1 MVGVIISLLVT
12 IMVVVIL
19 LKKMKAQ
26 FVLFFGGLTL
36 LVCSIAM
43 DAFGLLPN
51 GAQILPKGVAS
62 TGFIGFDLFKCITSL
77 MSSRTAG
84 IGLLIMS
91 AAGYSKYMSMIGAS
105 AIMADY
111 LCRPLRIF
119 RSPYFVLSLAYIIG
133 AIADLFIPSAKY
145 MSMIGASAIMAD
157 YLCRP
162 LRIFRSPYFV
172 LSLAYIIGAIA
183 DLFIPSASGLAMLL
197 MVTIYPVLVRLGASR
212 LSAAAV
218 IATVSCL
225 DMGPTSGA
233 ANYAAQVAG
242 MDTMTYF
249 VEYQIPVGIVV
260 TIAVAALHFFTQR
273 YFDAKDG
280 DKANEVDEATAKQE
294 KIDVKGAPAWYG
306 LLPMIPLVLLIVFN
320 RFVIDTVK
328 LDVPTAMFISFTVA
342 LCCELARKAVKD
354 VLNTGFEFFNMMGRQ
369 FATVITLIVAGEL
382 FAKGLIATGTI
393 DYLIAGTQNL
403 GLPAY
408 AIMIVVVSFIS
419 ISCVVMG
426 SGNAPFF
433 AFAPLVPDFAQ
444 QFGVS
449 TILLLM
455 PMQLSTGLA
464 RVMSPITAVV
474 VAVAGC
480 SGISPFAL
488 VRRTAIPMTG
498 GLIVMVVMTIILN

>member
-1 MVGVIISLLVT
+1 MIGVIISLLVT
-12 IMVVVIL
+12 ILVVKIL

-26 FVLFFGGLTL
+26 FVLFFGGLVL
-36 LVCSIAM
+36 LVAALIM
-43 DAFGLLPN
+43 DALGLLPN
-51 GAQILPKGVAS
+51 GAHILPKGVSS
-62 TGFIGFDLFKCITSL
+62 TGFIGFDLFKVITSL
-77 MSSRTAG
+77 MSSRVAG

-111 LCRPLRIF
+111 LSRPLRAF
-119 RSPYFVLSLAYIIG
+119 KSPYIVLALSYI
-133 AIADLFIPSAKY
+133 
-145 MSMIGASAIMAD
+145 
-157 YLCRP
+157 
-162 LRIFRSPYFV
+162 V
-172 LSLAYIIGAIA
+172 GAIA

-197 MVTIYPVLVRLGASR
+197 MVTMYPVLVKLGVSR
-212 LSAAAV
+212 LSAAAL

-249 VEYQIPVGIVV
+249 IEYQLPVGIVV
-260 TIAVAALHFFTQR
+260 TISVAILHYFTQR
-273 YFDAKDG
+273 YFDMKEGEA
-280 DKANEVDEATAKQE
+280 ANVVDTTVAKQE
-294 KIDVKGAPAWYG
+294 DLDSKGAPGFYG
-306 LLPMIPLVLLIVFN
+306 FLPMIPLLLLIVFN
-320 RFVIDTVK
+320 RFVISSVK
-328 LDVPTAMFISFTVA
+328 LDVPTAMFISFTIA
-342 LCCELARKAVKD
+342 LVCELVRKAPKE
-354 VLNTGFEFFNMMGRQ
+354 VLATGMEFFNMMGKQ
-369 FATVITLIVAGEL
+369 FATVVTLIVAGEL

-393 DYLIAGTQNL
+393 DYLIEGTKNL

-408 AIMIVVVSFIS
+408 AIMIVVVAFIS
-419 ISCVVMG
+419 VSSVVMG
-426 SGNAPFF
+426 SGNAPFY

-488 VRRTAIPMTG
+488 IRRTAIPMTG
-498 GLIVMVVMTIILN
+498 GLIVMIVMTILLN

>member
-133 AIADLFIPSAKY
+133 
-145 MSMIGASAIMAD
+145 
-157 YLCRP
+157 
-162 LRIFRSPYFV
+162 
-172 LSLAYIIGAIA
+172 
-183 DLFIPSASGLAMLL
+183 
-197 MVTIYPVLVRLGASR
+197 PVLVRLGASR

-294 KIDVKGAPAWYG
+294 KIDIKGAPADDPARPAHR
-306 LLPMIPLVLLIVFN
+306 LQPL
-320 RFVIDTVK
+320 RDRHGQ
-328 LDVPTAMFISFTVA
+328 A
-342 LCCELARKAVKD
+342 
-354 VLNTGFEFFNMMGRQ
+354 
-369 FATVITLIVAGEL
+369 
-382 FAKGLIATGTI
+382 
-393 DYLIAGTQNL
+393 
-403 GLPAY
+403 
-408 AIMIVVVSFIS
+408 
-419 ISCVVMG
+419 
-426 SGNAPFF
+426 
-433 AFAPLVPDFAQ
+433 
-444 QFGVS
+444 
-449 TILLLM
+449 
-455 PMQLSTGLA
+455 
-464 RVMSPITAVV
+464 
-474 VAVAGC
+474 
-480 SGISPFAL
+480 
-488 VRRTAIPMTG
+488 
-498 GLIVMVVMTIILN
+498 

>member
-1 MVGVIISLLVT
+1 M
-12 IMVVVIL
+12 
-19 LKKMKAQ
+19 
-26 FVLFFGGLTL
+26 
-36 LVCSIAM
+36 
-43 DAFGLLPN
+43 
-51 GAQILPKGVAS
+51 PKGVAS

-91 AAGYSKYMSMIGAS
+91 AAGYS
-105 AIMADY
+105 
-111 LCRPLRIF
+111 
-119 RSPYFVLSLAYIIG
+119 
-133 AIADLFIPSAKY
+133 KY

-294 KIDVKGAPAWYG
+294 KIDIKGAPAWYG

>member
-91 AAGYSKYMSMIGAS
+91 AAGYS
-105 AIMADY
+105 
-111 LCRPLRIF
+111 
-119 RSPYFVLSLAYIIG
+119 
-133 AIADLFIPSAKY
+133 KY

-294 KIDVKGAPAWYG
+294 KMTLQAHLWVDPAPNG
-306 LLPMIPLVLLIVFN
+306 
-320 RFVIDTVK
+320 RF
-328 LDVPTAMFISFTVA
+328 
-342 LCCELARKAVKD
+342 
-354 VLNTGFEFFNMMGRQ
+354 
-369 FATVITLIVAGEL
+369 
-382 FAKGLIATGTI
+382 
-393 DYLIAGTQNL
+393 
-403 GLPAY
+403 
-408 AIMIVVVSFIS
+408 
-419 ISCVVMG
+419 G
-426 SGNAPFF
+426 SG
-433 AFAPLVPDFAQ
+433 
-444 QFGVS
+444 
-449 TILLLM
+449 I
-455 PMQLSTGLA
+455 
-464 RVMSPITAVV
+464 
-474 VAVAGC
+474 
-480 SGISPFAL
+480 
-488 VRRTAIPMTG
+488 
-498 GLIVMVVMTIILN
+498 

>member
-133 AIADLFIPSAKY
+133 AIADLFIPSA
-145 MSMIGASAIMAD
+145 
-157 YLCRP
+157 
-162 LRIFRSPYFV
+162 
-172 LSLAYIIGAIA
+172 
-183 DLFIPSASGLAMLL
+183 SGLAMLL
-197 MVTIYPVLVRLGASR
+197 MVTIYR

-280 DKANEVDEATAKQE
+280 DKVDEATAKQE

-354 VLNTGFEFFNMMGRQ
+354 VLNTGFEFFHMMGRQ

>member
-133 AIADLFIPSAKY
+133 AIADLFIPSA
-145 MSMIGASAIMAD
+145 
-157 YLCRP
+157 
-162 LRIFRSPYFV
+162 
-172 LSLAYIIGAIA
+172 
-183 DLFIPSASGLAMLL
+183 SGLAMLL

-212 LSAAAV
+212 LS
-218 IATVSCL
+218 
-225 DMGPTSGA
+225 
-233 ANYAAQVAG
+233 AAQVAG

-354 VLNTGFEFFNMMGRQ
+354 VLNTGFEFFHMMGRQ

>member
-133 AIADLFIPSAKY
+133 AIADLFIPSA
-145 MSMIGASAIMAD
+145 
-157 YLCRP
+157 
-162 LRIFRSPYFV
+162 
-172 LSLAYIIGAIA
+172 
-183 DLFIPSASGLAMLL
+183 SGLAMLL

-280 DKANEVDEATAKQE
+280 DKANESTKPPPSRKRSTSRE
-294 KIDVKGAPAWYG
+294 
-306 LLPMIPLVLLIVFN
+306 LPPG
-320 RFVIDTVK
+320 TV
-328 LDVPTAMFISFTVA
+328 
-342 LCCELARKAVKD
+342 
-354 VLNTGFEFFNMMGRQ
+354 
-369 FATVITLIVAGEL
+369 
-382 FAKGLIATGTI
+382 
-393 DYLIAGTQNL
+393 
-403 GLPAY
+403 
-408 AIMIVVVSFIS
+408 
-419 ISCVVMG
+419 SC
-426 SGNAPFF
+426 
-433 AFAPLVPDFAQ
+433 
-444 QFGVS
+444 
-449 TILLLM
+449 
-455 PMQLSTGLA
+455 
-464 RVMSPITAVV
+464 R
-474 VAVAGC
+474 
-480 SGISPFAL
+480 
-488 VRRTAIPMTG
+488 
-498 GLIVMVVMTIILN
+498 

>member
-133 AIADLFIPSAKY
+133 AIADLFIPSA
-145 MSMIGASAIMAD
+145 
-157 YLCRP
+157 
-162 LRIFRSPYFV
+162 
-172 LSLAYIIGAIA
+172 
-183 DLFIPSASGLAMLL
+183 SGLAMLL
-197 MVTIYPVLVRLGASR
+197 MVTIYPVLVRLGAR
-212 LSAAAV
+212 LPAAAV

-242 MDTMTYF
+242 MDTITYF

-498 GLIVMVVMTIILN
+498 GLCHDHHPELSRNLEIHRFETHRFPLKAAGFSCRLLFFSADALYGAPAFF

>member
-91 AAGYSKYMSMIGAS
+91 AAGYS
-105 AIMADY
+105 
-111 LCRPLRIF
+111 
-119 RSPYFVLSLAYIIG
+119 
-133 AIADLFIPSAKY
+133 KY

-294 KIDVKGAPAWYG
+294 KIDV
-306 LLPMIPLVLLIVFN
+306 
-320 RFVIDTVK
+320 
-328 LDVPTAMFISFTVA
+328 PTAMFISFTVA

-354 VLNTGFEFFNMMGRQ
+354 VLNTGFEFFHMMGRQ

>member
-133 AIADLFIPSAKY
+133 AIADLFIPSA
-145 MSMIGASAIMAD
+145 
-157 YLCRP
+157 
-162 LRIFRSPYFV
+162 
-172 LSLAYIIGAIA
+172 
-183 DLFIPSASGLAMLL
+183 SGLAMLL

-242 MDTMTYF
+242 MDTITYF

-273 YFDAKDG
+273 YFDA
-280 DKANEVDEATAKQE
+280 
-294 KIDVKGAPAWYG
+294 KGAPAWYG

>member
-133 AIADLFIPSAKY
+133 AIADLFIPSA
-145 MSMIGASAIMAD
+145 
-157 YLCRP
+157 
-162 LRIFRSPYFV
+162 
-172 LSLAYIIGAIA
+172 
-183 DLFIPSASGLAMLL
+183 SGLAMLL

-233 ANYAAQVAG
+233 ANY
-242 MDTMTYF
+242 
-249 VEYQIPVGIVV
+249 
-260 TIAVAALHFFTQR
+260 AALHFFTQR

>member
-1 MVGVIISLLVT
+1 
-12 IMVVVIL
+12 
-19 LKKMKAQ
+19 
-26 FVLFFGGLTL
+26 
-36 LVCSIAM
+36 
-43 DAFGLLPN
+43 
-51 GAQILPKGVAS
+51 
-62 TGFIGFDLFKCITSL
+62 
-77 MSSRTAG
+77 
-84 IGLLIMS
+84 
-91 AAGYSKYMSMIGAS
+91 
-105 AIMADY
+105 
-111 LCRPLRIF
+111 
-119 RSPYFVLSLAYIIG
+119 
-133 AIADLFIPSAKY
+133 
-145 MSMIGASAIMAD
+145 
-157 YLCRP
+157 
-162 LRIFRSPYFV
+162 
-172 LSLAYIIGAIA
+172 
-183 DLFIPSASGLAMLL
+183 
-197 MVTIYPVLVRLGASR
+197 
-212 LSAAAV
+212 
-218 IATVSCL
+218 
-225 DMGPTSGA
+225 
-233 ANYAAQVAG
+233 
-242 MDTMTYF
+242 
-249 VEYQIPVGIVV
+249 
-260 TIAVAALHFFTQR
+260 
-273 YFDAKDG
+273 
-280 DKANEVDEATAKQE
+280 
-294 KIDVKGAPAWYG
+294 
-306 LLPMIPLVLLIVFN
+306 
-320 RFVIDTVK
+320 
-328 LDVPTAMFISFTVA
+328 MFISFTVA

-354 VLNTGFEFFNMMGRQ
+354 VLNTGFEFFHMMGRQ

>member
-1 MVGVIISLLVT
+1 MVGVIISFLVT
-12 IMVVVIL
+12 ALVVYIL
-19 LKKMKAQ
+19 LKKLKAQ

-36 LVCSIAM
+36 LVSALIM
-43 DAFGLLPN
+43 DACGLLPN

-62 TGFIGFDLFKCITSL
+62 TGFIGFDLFKAISSM
-77 MSSRTAG
+77 MSSRVAG
-84 IGLLIMS
+84 IGLLIM
-91 AAGYSKYMSMIGAS
+91 AASGYSTYMSKIGAS
-105 AIMADY
+105 ALMADY
-111 LCRPLRIF
+111 ISRPLRIF
-119 RSPYFVLSLAYIIG
+119 KSPYVVLAMSYIVG
-133 AIADLFIPSAKY
+133 A
-145 MSMIGASAIMAD
+145 
-157 YLCRP
+157 
-162 LRIFRSPYFV
+162 V
-172 LSLAYIIGAIA
+172 A

-197 MVTIYPVLVRLGASR
+197 MVTMYPVLVKLGVSR
-212 LSAAAV
+212 LSAAAL

-249 VEYQIPVGIVV
+249 IEYQIPVGIVV
-260 TIAVAALHFFTQR
+260 TIAVAILHYFTQK
-273 YFDAKDG
+273 YFDVKEGEA
-280 DKANEVDEATAKQE
+280 ANIIDESVAKQNE
-294 KIDVKGAPAWYG
+294 IDAKGAPAWYG
-306 LLPMIPLVLLIVFN
+306 FLPMIPLILLIVFN
-320 RFVIDTVK
+320 RFVIDSIK
-328 LDVPTAMFISFTVA
+328 LDVPTAMFMSFTFA
-342 LCCELARKAVKD
+342 LVCELVRKPAKE
-354 VLNTGFEFFNMMGRQ
+354 VLATGMEFFNTMGKQ

-393 DYLIAGTQNL
+393 DTLIAALQNL

-408 AIMIVVVSFIS
+408 AIMIVAVAFIS
-419 ISCVVMG
+419 ICSVVMG

-433 AFAPLVPDFAQ
+433 AFCPLVPDFAQ

-480 SGISPFAL
+480 SGINPFSL

-498 GLIVMVVMTIILN
+498 GLIVMIVTTILLN

>member
-133 AIADLFIPSAKY
+133 AIADLFIPSA
-145 MSMIGASAIMAD
+145 
-157 YLCRP
+157 
-162 LRIFRSPYFV
+162 
-172 LSLAYIIGAIA
+172 
-183 DLFIPSASGLAMLL
+183 SGLAMLL

-212 LSAAAV
+212 LSAAV

-294 KIDVKGAPAWYG
+294 KIDIKGAPAWYG

-342 LCCELARKAVKD
+342 LCC
-354 VLNTGFEFFNMMGRQ
+354 
-369 FATVITLIVAGEL
+369 EL

>member
-12 IMVVVIL
+12 TLVVYIL

-26 FVLFFGGLTL
+26 FVLFFGGIVL
-36 LVCSIAM
+36 LISALAM
-43 DAFGLLPN
+43 DALGLLPN

-62 TGFIGFDLFKCITSL
+62 TGFIGFDLFKCISSI

-84 IGLLIMS
+84 IGLLIMT

-111 LCRPLRIF
+111 ISRPLRIF
-119 RSPYFVLSLAYIIG
+119 RSPYVVLA
-133 AIADLFIPSAKY
+133 
-145 MSMIGASAIMAD
+145 MS
-157 YLCRP
+157 Y
-162 LRIFRSPYFV
+162 V
-172 LSLAYIIGAIA
+172 VGAIA

-197 MVTIYPVLVRLGASR
+197 MVTLYPVLVKLGASK

-249 VEYQIPVGIVV
+249 IEYQIPVGIVV
-260 TIAVAALHFFTQR
+260 TVAVATLHFFTQR
-273 YFDAKDG
+273 YFDAKEG
-280 DKANEVDEATAKQE
+280 DKANEVDEASVKQE
-294 KIDVKGAPAWYG
+294 TLESKGAPAFYG
-306 LLPMIPLVLLIVFN
+306 FLPMIPLILLIVFN
-320 RFVIDTVK
+320 RFVISSVK
-328 LDVPTAMFISFTVA
+328 LDVPTAMFISFTIA
-342 LCCELARKAVKD
+342 LVCELVRKSPKL
-354 VLNTGFEFFNMMGRQ
+354 VLASGMEFFNMMGKQ
-369 FATVITLIVAGEL
+369 FAAVITLIVAGEL
-382 FAKGLIATGTI
+382 FAKGLMATGTI
-393 DYLIAGTQNL
+393 DYLIEATKHL

-408 AIMIVVVSFIS
+408 AIMIVVVAFIS
-419 ISCVVMG
+419 VSSIVMG

-498 GLIVMVVMTIILN
+498 GLIIMVAMTILLN